1 MIGAFRRIPY
11 SRSLTAAAVVL
22 AIYLLLGFLL
32 APRLIER
39 AIPDF
44 AAEKL
49 QRTARVGGVR
59 VNPLLF
65 TAEISDF
72 VLAERDGAPIVGFKR
87 LLVDFELSSLPR
99 WAWTFSTIQVDGLD
113 LRAEIRPDGKL
124 NLAALAENLQQGE
137 GAGPPDAAPPRLL
150 LQHVALNGGTVT
162 FSDRST
168 PALASATIQLDLDLR
183 DISTLPHGRGPYTVS
198 AGLPNGGTLRW
209 RGEISLQPI
218 SSRGDVEVKGVR
230 PEIAWRFLRN
240 RLNLAEPAGTVDFS
254 ARYRFEYAAN
264 APQLAVEDMR
274 YAATGIAFT
283 ESGARQPLLAL
294 EAIEATGGRFDLAS
308 RELVLPAVEVR
319 KGVVVAETDARGM
332 LNWQALVKD
341 LQGLVKDSPAARPD
355 PGPAPEGAPWKIKV
369 EAMRIGGVALR
380 YSDRSHAIPVSAEVG
395 GFDAAFAVEV
405 ETGGDRTQVMVN
417 GLALELARVT
427 LGEIGA
433 AQPLASIDAVALQG
447 GSFDLENRRVAIQRV
462 TVKGPAARIVRE
474 KDGGV
479 FIVPAFGVADR
490 SKQRSEAPTASRQ
503 APKVASPW
511 RFSLESFDV
520 EGGRVALADR
530 GFEPAVA
537 YDLEN
542 VRAAVRN
549 ISNDGS
555 TPLKFDAAL
564 RVAQGGAVRA
574 AGDVANGGAR
584 VTASVRVERI
594 ALKPLQP
601 LVARHSVLQLESGAL
616 SADAKVEY
624 RAGKQRPELRVT
636 GGAGI
641 ENLQLNEAD
650 VGDRLLSW
658 KALVASGVSF
668 SLEPGRLR
676 VEEVRLLEPGA
687 KIVIFKDRS
696 LNLVNAFK
704 RQAAP
709 APVAAGAAPGGDQ
722 PKPAAGTAGAPA
734 ESAPTFDVGV
744 ERVRVENGVV
754 DFADLSLVLPFAAK
768 VEEFQGT
775 AAGISSDPAS
785 GAALKLEGKV
795 GEFGLARVDGTLK
808 PFQPRDHTD
817 IGVVF
822 RNVEMMPL
830 SPYSVTF
837 AGRRIA
843 SGRASLD
850 LRYKI
855 ENGQLAGDNKV
866 VLDRFTLGEEVDS
879 PGALKLP
886 YDLAIALLTDS
897 DDKIN
902 VAVPVSGNVDDP
914 QFSYR
919 HVIWQAIATVLTNIV
934 TAPFRALAAL
944 FGGSGESPENIAF
957 DAGRATL
964 QPPEREKLK
973 RVAEALA
980 KRTQLTL
987 VAEGQYGDADRE
999 ALRQR
1004 DVALALAA
1012 KLGRQPAPGG
1022 LPEPVNPLDARTQ
1035 RAMEALFVERDSEAA
1050 LSRFVAETEKARGMS
1065 VQRVNPVLALVG
1077 RGSPDTAFYQA
1088 MLRRL
1093 NDSARIPE
1101 EAPAQLADARAR
1113 VVSRYLLETLSV
1125 PDARVVAK
1133 TAAEPGEERVR
1144 LSFDVARQA
1153 QKLPL
1158 SASGL

>member
-11 SRSLTAAAVVL
+11 PRSLAAAAVVL

-59 VNPLLF
+59 VNPLLLKL
-65 TAEISDF
+65 EINDF
-72 VLAERDGAPIVGFKR
+72 ALAEADGALIVGFKR
-87 LLVDFELSSLPR
+87 LVVDFELSSLPR

-113 LRAEIRPDGKL
+113 LRADIRPDGTL
-124 NLAALAENLQQGE
+124 NLAALAESLPKEKGGE
-137 GAGPPDAAPPRLL
+137 PQDAALPRVL
-150 LQHVALNGGTVT
+150 LQHVALKGGTVT
-162 FSDRST
+162 FSDRSGST
-168 PALASATIQLDLDLR
+168 PASATIQLDLDLR
-183 DISTLPHGRGPYTVS
+183 DISTLPDRRGPYTMS
-198 AGLPNGGTLRW
+198 AGLRNGGTLRW
-209 RGEISLQPI
+209 RGELSLQPI
-218 SSRGDVEVKGVR
+218 SSRGEVEVKGVQ
-230 PEIAWRFLRN
+230 PEIAWRFLRD

-254 ARYRFEYAAN
+254 AGYRFTYAGG
-264 APQLAVEDMR
+264 APQFTFEVSH
-274 YAATGIAFT
+274 YAATGIA
-283 ESGARQPLLAL
+283 LAEAGSKEPMLVL
-294 EAIEATGGRFDLAS
+294 EAIEMTGGRFDLAA

-319 KGVVVAETDARGM
+319 KGAIMAESDARGV
-332 LNWQALVKD
+332 LNWQR
-341 LQGLVKDSPAARPD
+341 LVKDSTAARPD
-355 PGPAPEGAPWKIKV
+355 SGPAPEGAPWKIKV
-369 EAMRIGGVALR
+369 EAIRIGGVALR
-380 YSDRSHAIPVSAEVG
+380 YIDRSRAIPVSAGVG
-395 GFDAAFAVEV
+395 GFDAAFAAEI
-405 ETGGDRTQVMVN
+405 ETGGGRTQVVVN
-417 GLALELARVT
+417 GLALDLARVT

-474 KDGGV
+474 KDGGLR
-479 FIVPAFGVADR
+479 IVDALGAADR
-490 SKQRSEAPTASRQ
+490 SEQRSEAPATSRQ
-503 APKVASPW
+503 ARKVASPW
-511 RFSLESFDV
+511 RFSLDSFDV

-549 ISNDGS
+549 ISNDGR

-574 AGDVANGGAR
+574 AGNVADGGGR
-584 VTASVRVERI
+584 VTASVKVERI

-601 LVARHSVLQLESGAL
+601 LVARQSTLRLESGEV
-616 SADAKVEY
+616 SADVKVEY

-636 GGAGI
+636 GGAGV
-641 ENLQLNEAD
+641 ENLLLNEAD
-650 VGDRLLSW
+650 GGERLLAW
-658 KALVASGVSF
+658 KALAASGVSF
-668 SLEPGRLR
+668 SLEPDRLR
-676 VEEVRLLEPGA
+676 VEEVRLLEPEA

-696 LNLVNAFK
+696 LNLVQAFK
-704 RQAAP
+704 PQAAP
-709 APVAAGAAPGGDQ
+709 ASVAAGAAPSGDQ

-734 ESAPTFDVGV
+734 ESVSPFDVGV

-775 AAGISSDPAS
+775 ATGISSDPAS

-808 PFQPRDHTD
+808 PFQPKDHTD

-855 ENGQLAGDNKV
+855 ENSQLAGDNKV

-919 HVIWQAIATVLTNIV
+919 HVIWQAIGTVLKNIV

-973 RVAEALA
+973 RVSEALA

-987 VAEGQYGDADRE
+987 VAEGQYGDADRA

-1004 DVALALAA
+1004 DVALAISS
-1012 KLGRQPAPGG
+1012 KLGRPAAPGG

-1035 RAMEALFVERDSEAA
+1035 RAMEALFAERASEAA
-1050 LSRFVAETEKARGMS
+1050 LSGFVAETEKARGKP
-1065 VQRVNPVLALVG
+1065 VQRVNPVLALAG
-1077 RGSPDTAFYQA
+1077 RGSPDAAFYQA
-1088 MLRRL
+1088 MLARL
-1093 NDSARIPE
+1093 NDGARIPDA
-1101 EAPAQLADARAR
+1101 APEQLADARAR
-1113 VVSRYLLETLSV
+1113 AVAGYLRETLSV
-1125 PDARVVAK
+1125 QAERVTVK
-1133 TAAEPGEERVR
+1133 VAAEPGEGRVK
-1144 LSFDVARQA
+1144 LSFDVAREA
-1153 QKLPL
+1153 QKQ
-1158 SASGL
+1158 AGSGVQ